1 MTATPPIFLLTDF
14 GLRDSYAG
22 QVKAVLAHRAPDST
36 VIDISHEV
44 SPFAID
50 EGAWL
55 LETVLPFVPPGA
67 IFVAVVDPGVGG
79 ERLPIAIRV
88 PATGAGA
95 RSFLGPDNGL
105 LSAVAPRCAR
115 PSETRVAALP
125 DGIDVRLIE
134 SKEARHAVVSDT
146 FHGRD
151 IFAPAAA
158 ALARGDSHESLGRP
172 LPELTLL
179 PPFEG
184 RPGADGCL
192 LGAVIHVDRYGNLVT
207 TVRAEQLPGA
217 SREQWQ
223 GAYTLELRGQV
234 VELAV
239 RTFNDAPMGSLAWHI
254 DSSGFLAIAVR
265 EGSAVER
272 LGAVRGDAVL
282 VRPR

>member
-1 MTATPPIFLLTDF
+1 MTAAPPIFLLTDF
-14 GLRDSYAG
+14 GWRDSYVG

-67 IFVAVVDPGVGG
+67 ILVAVVDPGVGG

-88 PATGAGA
+88 PATGAVA
-95 RSFLGPDNGL
+95 RYFVGPDNGL
-105 LSAVAPRCAR
+105 LLAVAPRCAR
-115 PSETRVAALP
+115 PSETRVAARP
-125 DGIDVRLIE
+125 HRIDVRVIE
-134 SKEARHAVVSDT
+134 SGEVRHAVVSDT

-158 ALARGDSHESLGRP
+158 AIARSGSHESLGRP
-172 LPELTLL
+172 LHELTLL
-179 PPFEG
+179 PSFEG
-184 RPGADGCL
+184 RPAADGCL

-207 TVRAEQLPGA
+207 TIRAEQLAGE
-217 SREQWQ
+217 SLEQWQ
-223 GAYTLELRGQV
+223 GSYTLELRGQV

-239 RTFNDAPMGSLAWHI
+239 RTFSDAPIGWLAWHI

-265 EGSAVER
+265 DGSAVER

>member
-1 MTATPPIFLLTDF
+1 MTAAPPIFLLTDF
-14 GLRDSYAG
+14 GWRDSYVG
-22 QVKAVLAHRAPDST
+22 QVKAVLAHRTPDST

-79 ERLPIAIRV
+79 ERLPIAIRL
-88 PATGAGA
+88 PATSAGA
-95 RSFLGPDNGL
+95 RYFVGPNNGL
-105 LSAVAPRCAR
+105 LSALAPRCAR
-115 PSETRVAALP
+115 PSETCVAARP
-125 DGIDVRLIE
+125 DGIDVRVIE

-158 ALARGDSHESLGRP
+158 AIARSGSHELLGRP
-172 LPELTLL
+172 LQELTLL

-184 RPGADGCL
+184 RPADDGCL

-207 TVRAEQLPGA
+207 TIRAEQLPGA
-217 SREQWQ
+217 SLEQSQ
-223 GAYTLELRGQV
+223 GSYTLELGGQV

-239 RTFNDAPMGSLAWHI
+239 RSFSDAPIGSLASHV
-254 DSSGFLAIAVR
+254 DLSGFLAIAVR

-282 VRPR
+282 LRPR